1 MVCKD
6 QDEIWKGLKDCK
18 NQDEI
23 CEGLKDSPEEEKE
36 KVKSKEY
43 FSHCAL
49 AFAKKVIIIY
59 FEA

>member
-43 FSHCAL
+43 FPIVHWPLPRRS
-49 AFAKKVIIIY
+49 
-59 FEA
+59 